1 MPARGI
7 RSSYTYLPECSST
20 VPAIRRLR
28 IVCQATNA
36 PERTCK
42 SILFLRGLEDE
53 KHHSPFFGICALKRF
68 SRVSTRDL
76 PLSRETFNASDGTV
90 VKSNFRGIW
99 LGIQRAAGS
108 YSTKVDKSKIK
119 LQLMTLYCLDT
130 LACFPTVRG
139 SIFLSIRPCD
149 ENGPHRG

>member
-1 MPARGI
+1 VQLPAGVLLN
-7 RSSYTYLPECSST
+7 SSGNLSAPD
-20 VPAIRRLR
+20 L
-28 IVCQATNA
+28 CQAA
-36 PERTCK
+36 RESEQTCK
-42 SILFLRGLEDE
+42 RPHFIHGMEDE
-53 KHHSPFFGICALKRF
+53 NCHSPFFGIPMLKRL
-68 SRVSTRDL
+68 SRASTRHL